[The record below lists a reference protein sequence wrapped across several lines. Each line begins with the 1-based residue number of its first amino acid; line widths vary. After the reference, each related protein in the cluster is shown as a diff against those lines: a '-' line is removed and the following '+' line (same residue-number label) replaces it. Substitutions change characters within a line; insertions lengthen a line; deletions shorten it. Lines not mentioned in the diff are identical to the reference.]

1 MLVTFR
7 SPAHGDIVMLEDH
20 ARHLIR
26 LMGHSDT
33 MPGAIDAEAVPRAR
47 EQLSRELAL
56 LDADSDEEAAERDD
70 DNDDDAPVE
79 WQRRAWPLLQMLEAA
94 ATDGEYIQ
102 WY

>member
-1 MLVTFR
+1 MPVTFR

-20 ARHLIR
+20 ARYLIR

-56 LDADSDEEAAERDD
+56 LDADSDDEASEPDD
-70 DNDDDAPVE
+70 DSDDNPPVE

-94 ATDGEYIQ
+94 ADDGQYIQ